1 MSFCIKENINPLT
14 NMSFGDLP
22 RMLKA
27 CWRRKRVI
35 SFSFNSSRM
44 DAMSP
49 GGGIPSS
56 LLSID
61 MECNFTEGFHLMR
74 LVGS

>member
-1 MSFCIKENINPLT
+1 
-14 NMSFGDLP
+14 
-22 RMLKA
+22 
-27 CWRRKRVI
+27 
-35 SFSFNSSRM
+35 M
-44 DAMSP
+44 DAMSANPWVMSP

-61 MECNFTEGFHLMR
+61 MECDFTEGFPLMR